1 MPWVIVA
8 IGVLLY
14 VVADLVIGSG
24 PVEEQHRGAALLG
37 LLGFALFGLGILWA
51 AVRRLAPPPAPRRES
66 PRP

>member
-8 IGVLLY
+8 VGVLLY

-24 PVEEQHRGAALLG
+24 PAEEQHRGAALLG

-51 AVRRLAPPPAPRRES
+51 LVRRLSPPPDASGES